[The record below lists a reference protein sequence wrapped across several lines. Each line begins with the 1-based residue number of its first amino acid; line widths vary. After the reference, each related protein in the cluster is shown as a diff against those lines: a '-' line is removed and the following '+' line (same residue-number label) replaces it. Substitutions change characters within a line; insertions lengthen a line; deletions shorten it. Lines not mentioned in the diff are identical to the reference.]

1 MGEKAAAI
9 PAASDEL
16 LAAAVK
22 SGDQDALALLYKRYA
37 PLVFHLALQS
47 LGAAVAEEIVQDV
60 FFSVW
65 RKAESFD
72 PGRGPFRP
80 WLLQVAHFRVLNEL
94 RVRSRRPKLDPDSS
108 PLEELA
114 DETEGP
120 VEEAWGAYRR
130 QAVRDALEKLPR
142 SQRQALSLAFF
153 EELSHDQVAE
163 ALNIPLGTAKTRIRS
178 GVRKLRRILLPLGIA
193 GALAISAIGLGWAFA
208 ARAAEALR
216 EGRALSFA
224 TASDL
229 TLIHLPAAPG
239 VDPLTHGSYR
249 GRPGTAMAVV
259 ALHVLPAAP
268 RGEVYRVWAR
278 VRGAWIDVGSARPE
292 AGGDAVVIG
301 EEQALRALPEAVQV
315 RREGAVAAS
324 GPSGSLVISWE
335 APSK

>member
-37 PLVFHLALQS
+37 PLVFHLASQS

-80 WLLQVAHFRVLNEL
+80 WLLQIAHFRVLNEL
-94 RVRSRRPKLDPDSS
+94 RGRSRRPKLDPDSS

-178 GVRKLRRILLPLGIA
+178 GRSEVAPDPPAPRDCRR
-193 GALAISAIGLGWAFA
+193 LAISALGLGWALA
-208 ARAAEALR
+208 VRAADALR

-229 TLIHLPAAPG
+229 TLIHLPA
-239 VDPLTHGSYR
+239 V
-249 GRPGTAMAVV
+249 
-259 ALHVLPAAP
+259 PA
-268 RGEVYRVWAR
+268 
-278 VRGAWIDVGSARPE
+278 ST
-292 AGGDAVVIG
+292 
-301 EEQALRALPEAVQV
+301 L
-315 RREGAVAAS
+315 
-324 GPSGSLVISWE
+324 
-335 APSK
+335 